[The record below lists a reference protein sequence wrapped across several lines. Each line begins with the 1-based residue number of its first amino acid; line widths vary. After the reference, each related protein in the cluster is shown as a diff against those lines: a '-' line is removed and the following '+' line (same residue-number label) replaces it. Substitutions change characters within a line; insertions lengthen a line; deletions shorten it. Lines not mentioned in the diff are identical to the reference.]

1 MLLVDDE
8 PAIVQSL
15 RRALFR
21 HREAWEVEFV
31 TSGARALS
39 ALSER
44 PFDALITDIRM
55 PELDG
60 PGLLTEAVARW
71 PSLVRVVLTGD
82 PGEARPARVEALERL
97 AHHVLIKPVSVEAL
111 FHRVEQSLRARDR
124 LVDPALRAL
133 VVGLGPLPALPA
145 TFEAVTRVTRR
156 PDFTLAELVEVV
168 EADRAVCS
176 HVLRVVNS
184 AWFGLGK
191 PVSSMREAVR
201 LLGVRPLES
210 VVLATEV
217 FSGPGAAIEGLRQ
230 RALRRLAT
238 VPQLARS
245 LGVEALRDEAATAL
259 VLADVGEFLLWVKAP
274 TSAARIERVMAGG
287 RARLEAERAELGGDH
302 AVLGAVV
309 LELWG
314 LPPRLVEAVAL
325 HHARADEL
333 GSPSLAAFVAL
344 ACRLH
349 DCSSAEGPVAAPLLD
364 EARALARLFA
374 VDDLAPLLATPTVEA

>member
-21 HREAWEVEFV
+21 HREWEVEFV

-217 FSGPGAAIEGLRQ
+217 FSGPGADWRRCRSS
-230 RALRRLAT
+230 RAAWAWRRCAT
-238 VPQLARS
+238 RRRPR
-245 LGVEALRDEAATAL
+245 
-259 VLADVGEFLLWVKAP
+259 WCWP
-274 TSAARIERVMAGG
+274 TSGSSCCGWAAAR
-287 RARLEAERAELGGDH
+287 RAK
-302 AVLGAVV
+302 
-309 LELWG
+309 
-314 LPPRLVEAVAL
+314 
-325 HHARADEL
+325 
-333 GSPSLAAFVAL
+333 
-344 ACRLH
+344 
-349 DCSSAEGPVAAPLLD
+349 
-364 EARALARLFA
+364 
-374 VDDLAPLLATPTVEA
+374 